1 MILCRQSIVTFAHS
15 TDWLHGWLSYGAIR
29 DDYGAGKRRYIHRA
43 ERQLFTCHT
52 RRLTRNTCLS
62 TWRDPCG
69 SQWHARLQPVTRQPV
84 LPARLCS
91 LGSDYCSYAPV
102 KYSYSLTRVLWKCGT
117 VKWRNKFGVKPE
129 GGKCGT
135 GKCRTTAVEWPMVL

>member
-1 MILCRQSIVTFAHS
+1 MAGRQTAVHTQSREAAVNDGLVGQWSVVT
-15 TDWLHGWLSYGAIR
+15 LQ
-29 DDYGAGKRRYIHRA
+29 
-43 ERQLFTCHT
+43 QLFTCHT